1 MNLFSSSGQCFT
13 HDGNS
18 DLASWVLELPWW
30 IFTPALQCFL
40 ILHYALYHLV
50 KGNIKKRWWNIHWW
64 SLTMSSLLLVSSGI
78 FYPCLVSLCS
88 FFIILLFQVKGP
100 CQHFMQSL
108 FARKEFSWVL
118 LIWDFIYLW
127 WLRDDL
133 GDVDSQLTASSKAH
147 GYT

>member
-13 HDGNS
+13 HDGTS

-30 IFTPALQCFL
+30 IFTPDLQCFL
-40 ILHYALYHLV
+40 NIALCIVPFSQRELKKHTDGLWLCPHYYWLALGYSIPVWLV
-50 KGNIKKRWWNIHWW
+50 YAH
-64 SLTMSSLLLVSSGI
+64 
-78 FYPCLVSLCS
+78 
-88 FFIILLFQVKGP
+88 FFILLFQVIGP

-108 FARKEFSWVL
+108 FARKEFSWIL

-147 GYT
+147 EYT